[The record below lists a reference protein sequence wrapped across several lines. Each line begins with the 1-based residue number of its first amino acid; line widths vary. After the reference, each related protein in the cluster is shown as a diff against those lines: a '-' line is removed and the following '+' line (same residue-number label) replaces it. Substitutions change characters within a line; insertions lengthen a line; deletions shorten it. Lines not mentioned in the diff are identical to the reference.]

1 MDGLILVDK
10 PRGLTSHDVVA
21 RIRRVLGQKRVG
33 HFGTLDPL
41 ATGLLLVAAGSATRL
56 FPYYSKHDKT
66 YSGEIRLGF
75 STDTYDATGNP
86 SSAESRLFPEHE
98 ALIEALDRF
107 IGPLNQVPPP
117 YSAKKV
123 GGKPL
128 YKWARAKKE
137 VRPKANPVTIFSLRL
152 TAYAAPIVGFE
163 VRCTAGTYIRS
174 LAHDLGRAL
183 GCGAHLSA
191 LRRLSVGKH
200 EISEAHSLEAIE
212 EMSGQAPPESYLL
225 PLEALLPEYPKGV
238 LSEGGCVGLQ
248 KGRPIPKKDLLRTI
262 PAEPGSAPRE
272 GSGNLIRLFSREG
285 RFLALARPLEAQDSL
300 LPFLLL

>member
-1 MDGLILVDK
+1 MDGLILIDK

-41 ATGLLLVAAGSATRL
+41 ATGLLLAAVGSATRL

-75 STDTYDATGNP
+75 STDTYDATGKA
-86 SSAESRLFPEHE
+86 SSEESRLFPERE
-98 ALIEALDRF
+98 ALVAALDKF
-107 IGPLNQVPPP
+107 IGPLNQIPPP

-128 YKWARAKKE
+128 YKWARANKE
-137 VRPKANPVTIFSLRL
+137 VRPRANPITIFSLRL
-152 TAYAAPIVGFE
+152 TAYAPPIVGFE

-174 LAHDLGRAL
+174 LAHDLGHAL
-183 GCGAHLSA
+183 GCGAHLSS
-191 LRRLSVGKH
+191 LRRLSVGRH
-200 EISEAHSLEAIE
+200 EISEAHSLEVIE
-212 EMSGQAPPESYLL
+212 ELSGQSRPESFLL
-225 PLEALLPEYPKGV
+225 PLEVLLPEFPKGV
-238 LSEGGCVGLQ
+238 LSEGGCAGLQ
-248 KGRPIPKKDLLRTI
+248 KGRPIPNKDLLRTI
-262 PAEPGSAPRE
+262 PADPGAALRE
-272 GSGNLIRLFSREG
+272 ESGSVIRLFSREG
-285 RFLALARPLEAQDSL
+285 RFLALARPLEGQNSL